1 MSHDPV
7 IIHLYVQYLEENA
20 HVCTHTG
27 GNIKFIIN
35 QEKVLFDE
43 VHKLKSAIIFM
54 HYLDL
59 I

>member
-1 MSHDPV
+1 M
-7 IIHLYVQYLEENA
+7 Y
-20 HVCTHTG
+20 TTG

-35 QEKVLFDE
+35 QEKVLFNE

>member
-1 MSHDPV
+1 M
-7 IIHLYVQYLEENA
+7 IQLYVQYLEENA

-35 QEKVLFDE
+35 QEKVLLNE